1 MDVPAVMAAAL
12 LRKLAPNAMATVLS
26 DAHVLIVQRGQNPM
40 EQLVHAVEGRAIYTS
55 VVQPAADTVRLTK
68 NVTVGAI
75 CNRFASAMAK
85 RTHRQRLFKQQPKR
99 STMKYETP
107 IVLCWTAE
115 DIAPV
120 AEQSSEGV
128 LCFASCHCTESGS
141 KVCYTHK

>member
-1 MDVPAVMAAAL
+1 
-12 LRKLAPNAMATVLS
+12 
-26 DAHVLIVQRGQNPM
+26 
-40 EQLVHAVEGRAIYTS
+40 
-55 VVQPAADTVRLTK
+55 
-68 NVTVGAI
+68 
-75 CNRFASAMAK
+75 
-85 RTHRQRLFKQQPKR
+85 
-99 STMKYETP
+99 MKYETP